1 MARDIRIDTLK
12 GFLIILVIMG
22 HCITTL
28 DNINVLNH
36 AVMGLIYIFHMPL
49 FILISGYLTKSP
61 EQQSASK
68 MWQGC
73 LKIFVPMVIFHII
86 SCTRSWLYGGDFYQ
100 HFIMFPYGILWYL
113 ICLIYWR
120 IVLFYTPRWLWNRP
134 VLYLSIAL
142 LISVLSGLTHLGST
156 LASQRGLN
164 FYVFFLLGYYYR
176 QGAISQRWWKNNI
189 LHAAVAIVLLPLIFW
204 LFPRCGNVMNGAEY
218 YSLQDIPQKV
228 MILACSV
235 AMSLLVF
242 NLMRANRF
250 LAHIGKDSLFYYLYH
265 FYIIYIVIVWW
276 VKLTYWPDTMPF
288 IILYTAAVVAILL
301 LMHKV
306 RFFRWLANPL
316 AEWKP
321 KKTQEK

>member
-28 DNINVLNH
+28 DNINTLNH

-61 EQQSASK
+61 EQQSASR

-73 LKIFVPMVIFHII
+73 LKIFVPMVIFHLI
-86 SCTRSWLYGGDFYQ
+86 SCMRIWILGYNFFE
-100 HFIMFPYGILWYL
+100 HILMFPYDILWYL
-113 ICLIYWR
+113 LCLIYWR
-120 IVLFYTPRWLWNRP
+120 ILLYYTPRAIFKRP
-134 VLYLSIAL
+134 ILYLSIAFIL
-142 LISVLSGLTHLGST
+142 SLLSGLTHLGNF
-156 LASQRGLN
+156 LAIQKALN
-164 FYVFFLLGYYYR
+164 FYIFFLLGFYYR
-176 QGAISQRWWKNNI
+176 QGVISQQWWKNNI
-189 LHAAVAIVLLPLIFW
+189 LHGAITIVLLPLIFW
-204 LFPRCGNVMNGAEY
+204 LFPRCGRIMNGADY
-218 YSLQDIPQKV
+218 YALQEMPQKV

-235 AMSLLVF
+235 AISLLVF

-265 FYIIYIVIVWW
+265 FYLIYMVIVWW
-276 VKLTYWPDTMPF
+276 VKLTYWPDTMPY
-288 IILYTAAVVAILL
+288 IILYTAVVVGILL

-306 RFFRWLANPL
+306 KFFRWLANPL
-316 AEWKP
+316 ANWKP
-321 KKTQEK
+321 KEK